1 MYSFKSRVRYSEVDK
16 DGYLSIEAMMKY
28 FQDCS
33 SFHSEEL
40 GVGIDFLK
48 ANNLTWM
55 IVAWHVQIF
64 RRPGLGEEITI
75 GTWPHSFK
83 HVKGGRN
90 FVLIDEKGET
100 IARADSEWVLFNIE
114 QNRITK
120 VPKEVSEPYAL
131 EEALDMGGFG
141 KIAVGD
147 KQLTECDRIAVSP
160 FFLDTNGHVNNVKYL
175 SIADGYVADKEPYNE
190 FRAEYRNQAFLR
202 DEICVYTQNVNG
214 KNQVILKN
222 QKDELLVNIE
232 FGKME

>member
-16 DGYLSIEAMMKY
+16 EGYLSTEAMMRY

-33 SFHSEEL
+33 YFHSEDL

-48 ANNLTWM
+48 SQNLTWM
-55 IVAWHVQIF
+55 IIAWHVQIF

-75 GTWPHSFK
+75 GTWPHSFR

-90 FVLIDEKGET
+90 FVLIDEQGEV
-100 IARADSEWVLFNIE
+100 IARADSEWVLYDIE
-114 QNRITK
+114 KNRITK
-120 VPKEVSEPYAL
+120 VPKEVSEPYTL
-131 EEALDMGGFG
+131 EEALDMGNFK
-141 KIAVGD
+141 KIVVNQ
-147 KQLTECDRIAVSP
+147 KELKECDRIAVSP

-175 SIADGYVADKEPYNE
+175 SIAEGYVEEKEPYNE
-190 FRAEYRNQAFLR
+190 FWVEYRNQAFLR
-202 DEICVYTQNVNG
+202 DEICVYTGDKN
-214 KNQVILKN
+214 NQVILKN

>member
-1 MYSFKSRVRYSEVDK
+1 MYSFKSKVRYSEVDK
-16 DGYLSIEAMMKY
+16 DGYLSLEAMMNY

-48 ANNLTWM
+48 ARHLTWM
-55 IVAWHVQIF
+55 LIAWHVQIL

-75 GTWPHSFK
+75 GTWPHSFRNIR
-83 HVKGGRN
+83 GGRN
-90 FVLIDEKGET
+90 FVLIDEQGNT
-100 IARADSEWVLFNIE
+100 IARADSEWVLYNTE

-120 VPKEVSEPYAL
+120 VPQEVSGPYTL
-131 EEALDMGGFG
+131 GEALDMGGLV
-141 KIAVGD
+141 KIVGD
-147 KQLTECDRIAVSP
+147 EEALKECDRIVVSP

-175 SIADGYVADKEPYNE
+175 SIAEGYMTDKESYNE
-190 FRAEYRNQAFLR
+190 FFVEYKNQAFLR
-202 DEICVYTQNVNG
+202 DEICVYLRDAGG

-222 QKDELLVNIE
+222 QKNEILSNIE

>member
-48 ANNLTWM
+48 ERGLTWM
-55 IVAWHVQIF
+55 IIAWKVQVF
-64 RRPGLGEEITI
+64 RRAKLGEEITI
-75 GTWPHSFK
+75 GTWPHSFRN
-83 HVKGGRN
+83 VRGGRN
-90 FVLIDEKGET
+90 FVLIDAEGNT
-100 IARADSEWVLFNIE
+100 IARADSDWVLFNTAE
-114 QNRITK
+114 KRITK
-120 VPKEVSEPYAL
+120 VPKEVSEPYHIEPPL
-131 EEALDMGGFG
+131 EMGDFK
-141 KIAVGD
+141 KISY
-147 KQLTECDRIAVSP
+147 KEEELTDSDNITVSP

-175 SIADGYVADKEPYNE
+175 SIAEGYLSDRNYNE
-190 FRAEYRNQAFLR
+190 FYVEYKNQAFLH
-202 DEICVYTQNVNG
+202 DEICIYKRSYDE
-214 KNQVILKN
+214 KNQFVMKN